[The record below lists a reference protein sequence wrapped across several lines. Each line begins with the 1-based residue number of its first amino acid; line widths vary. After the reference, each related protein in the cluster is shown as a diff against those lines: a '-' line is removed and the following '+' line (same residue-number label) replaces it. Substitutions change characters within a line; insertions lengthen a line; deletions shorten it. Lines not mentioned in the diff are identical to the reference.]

1 MEAIPRQEAGG
12 YSNGTTFFVWWS
24 PAGRSW
30 RRGRERSSTPTNE
43 GKKRPERA
51 RRTLPPAVGKDEVPG
66 PNPGSSSKEQFLI
79 SVLLAD
85 IRNLF
90 YVCWF

>member
-1 MEAIPRQEAGG
+1 MVESRWQVLAAGP
-12 YSNGTTFFVWWS
+12 GTQLHTHHRGQKTPGKG
-24 PAGRSW
+24 PAD
-30 RRGRERSSTPTNE
+30 T
-43 GKKRPERA
+43 
-51 RRTLPPAVGKDEVPG
+51 PPAVGKDEVPG